1 MKHSS
6 HVRIVLIPAHYD
18 NIFDIDGWLNTGS
31 NLSAQLESRE
41 FTQEEDLKNYIKNF
55 ISAIKIYNLNEI
67 MILTLAELKDN
78 IFWGKVDLQG
88 YFLSYCSVNSNN

>member
-1 MKHSS
+1 MNKI
-6 HVRIVLIPAHYD
+6 RIVLIPAQYD
-18 NIFDIDGWLNTGS
+18 NIFDIDEWLNTGS
-31 NLSAQLESRE
+31 NLSEQLESRE

>member
-1 MKHSS
+1 MNKI
-6 HVRIVLIPAHYD
+6 RIVLIPAHYD

-31 NLSAQLESRE
+31 NLSTQLESRE

-67 MILTLAELKDN
+67 MILTLAELSEN
-78 IFWGKVDLQG
+78 IFLGKIDLHK
-88 YFLSYCSVNSNN
+88 YFLSYCSVDTNN